1 MGRFLEVADI
11 FRAYGSAYWQA
22 HEMPVRHRRAM
33 RAIEICR
40 TTELGGHVDECD
52 QCGRLRISYNS
63 CRNRHCPKCQ
73 CLDKERWLEARKRDI
88 LPTHYFHP
96 VFTLPESVKPLAL
109 RNQNVVYSILF
120 RSASESIKEL
130 TEDPRHLG
138 AEVGF
143 IAVLHTWSQ
152 TLMDHPHLHCIVTG
166 GGLSPDG
173 KQWIPCKGEFFLPV
187 KILSRLFRGKFL
199 AYLKEAYEKRKLVFP
214 GKLVPLNEKSAFN
227 ALLKDLYAQEWVVY
241 CKPPFGSAEIVM
253 DYLGRYT
260 HRVAISNDRLV
271 KLEGGR
277 VTFRY
282 RDRSD
287 NDTVK
292 LMTLDASE
300 FIRRFLLHILPD
312 GFMKIRHY
320 GILSNRNRKC
330 KLAVCKKLLSAPCRH
345 ENTEKESW
353 QDLLTRI
360 TGTDPRICPY
370 CGKGKMVLKE
380 VLNPSALP
388 LAP

>member
-1 MGRFLEVADI
+1 
-11 FRAYGSAYWQA
+11 
-22 HEMPVRHRRAM
+22 M

-40 TTELGGHVDECD
+40 TAVLGGHVARCD
-52 QCGRLRISYNS
+52 HCGRLRISYNS

-73 CLDKERWLEARKRDI
+73 CLDKERWLDARKRDL
-88 LPTHYFHP
+88 LPTDYFHL
-96 VFTLPESVKPLAL
+96 VFSLPEPLRPVAL
-109 RNQNVVYSILF
+109 RNQEVVYNILF
-120 RSASESIKEL
+120 KAAAKTLREL
-130 TEDPRHLG
+130 TEDPKHLG

-143 IAVLHTWSQ
+143 IAILHTWSQ
-152 TLMDHPHLHCIVTG
+152 TLMDHPHLHCIITG

-173 KQWIPCKGEFFLPV
+173 LRWIPSKDEFFLPIKV
-187 KILSRLFRGKFL
+187 LSRLFRGKFL
-199 AYLKEAYEKRKLVFP
+199 AYLKEAHKNGKLDFP
-214 GKLVPLNEKSAFN
+214 GKIAPLKEKRA
-227 ALLKDLYAQEWVVY
+227 LKDLFKDLYGQEWVVY
-241 CKPPFGSAEIVM
+241 CKPPFGSAEMVM

-271 KLEGGR
+271 RLEGDQ

-282 RDRSD
+282 RDRND
-287 NDTVK
+287 NDTIK

-320 GILSNRNRKC
+320 GILSNRNRRT
-330 KLAVCKKLLSAPCRH
+330 KLASCKELLGVDCEDDKR
-345 ENTEKESW
+345 EKQSW

-360 TGTDPRICPY
+360 TGHDPRICPY

-380 VLNPSALP
+380 VLDPSALP
-388 LAP
+388 LPP